1 MAQII
6 DGNRIA
12 RSIRSQIRRQAK
24 RLGLTPGLA
33 VVQIGSDPSSTIYVN
48 HKEKDCH
55 RVNFY
60 SEVHQLPADVNQNDV
75 IGLIADLN
83 QSDKID
89 GIITQMPTPEHIDGQ
104 AVINAIK
111 PEKDVDALSTISQ
124 GNLLIGRYQIAP
136 CTPTGIIRLIDETGV
151 EIKGKRAV
159 CLGRSTLVGKPIGL
173 LLMERQAT
181 ITYCH
186 SRTADLTTE
195 TRQADIL
202 VVATGRPK
210 MITAEMIKP
219 GAVVI
224 DVGINRVGTE
234 LVGDV
239 DFEAV
244 SAVAGAITP
253 VPGGVGP
260 MTRAILLE
268 NTLKLAAGNRSPTS

>member
-24 RLGLTPGLA
+24 QLGLTPGLA

-60 SEVHQLPADVNQNDV
+60 SEVHRLPADINQNDV
-75 IGLIADLN
+75 LDLIAGLN

-104 AVINAIK
+104 TVINAIK
-111 PEKDVDALSTISQ
+111 PGKDVDALGTISQ
-124 GNLLIGRYQIAP
+124 GNLLIGRHQIAP
-136 CTPTGIIRLIDETGV
+136 CTPTGIIRLIDEIGV
-151 EIKGKRAV
+151 KVEGKRAV

-186 SRTADLTTE
+186 SRTVDLIAE
-195 TRQADIL
+195 TSQADIL
-202 VVATGRPK
+202 VVAAGRPQ

-268 NTLKLAAGNRSPTS
+268 NTLKLAVENRSPAS